1 MKNSKIA
8 NLNVDLKGLFKKW
21 LEITKCF
28 HNLTNQQ
35 QNVLSLLIYHYY
47 TNKKDITNEKILW
60 KIVFDYD
67 TKALIKDELG
77 IKDQVFQNIL
87 YQLRKQNVIVDN
99 KISNFYIPNIEQ
111 NANNFKVIFNFNI
124 VDG

>member
-1 MKNSKIA
+1 MKNSKVA

-28 HNLTNQQ
+28 HNLTTQQ
-35 QNVLSLLIYHYY
+35 QDVLSLLLYYHYI
-47 TNKKDITNEKILW
+47 NKKDITNEKVLW

-67 TKALIKDELG
+67 TKALIKEELG
-77 IKDQVFQNIL
+77 IEDQGLQNVL
-87 YQLRKQNVIVDN
+87 YKLRKTNVIKDN
-99 KISNFYIPNIEQ
+99 KISNFYIPVVERG
-111 NANNFKVIFNFNI
+111 AKNFKIIFNFNI

>member
-8 NLNVDLKGLFKKW
+8 NLNTDLKGLFKKW

-35 QNVLSLLIYHYY
+35 QGVLSLLLYHHYI
-47 TNKKDITNEKILW
+47 NKKEITNEKILW

-67 TKALIKDELG
+67 TKALVKEELG

-87 YQLRKQNVIVDN
+87 SKLRKDNIIVNN
-99 KISNFYIPNIEQ
+99 KISSFFIPNLEKK
-111 NANNFKVIFNFNI
+111 ANSFKIVFNFNI
-124 VDG
+124 IDG